1 MTRAIRQFVFP
12 LAGRS
17 VRHGRRGP
25 DADGR
30 SVHHRSGGA
39 QDRCGRVPQHLRQS
53 VQANPGNHL
62 PRPAQGPGRRAAGR
76 PSRSRGAVV
85 DVRVLSD
92 APQPALLLMET
103 GAFLLTETNGQPLVL
118 ELAPRLSARTQWQW
132 LDAPQGQ
139 PGPLAIVGLA
149 HREGQPRELSGGR
162 WLSVYAKAVLDV
174 KTLAAHRYTLNST
187 AVLDQL
193 QRYYAAEKPML
204 AFSPEGTQFV
214 VKGERDRPGEPDP
227 NKLKFEHALVAFDF
241 ARQTGMVLPIDL
253 AAWRLQGPQDIDAA
267 FARKVVAW
275 RRGSGWPRAGLLAD
289 RVAGPI
295 WARRQSSVMPSERA
309 SSIHCGASSLAI
321 RRASLC
327 VVGFLAMP

>member
-1 MTRAIRQFVFP
+1 MTRAVRQFVFLSW
-12 LAGRS
+12 LAGVFGTGAAAQTLTVGPFTIEAVERKIGAGGFPNTS
-17 VRHGRRGP
+17 GNPFKRTPVTTYRVLHKGQAVELPGVRP
-25 DADGR
+25 D
-30 SVHHRSGGA
+30 
-39 QDRCGRVPQHLRQS
+39 
-53 VQANPGNHL
+53 
-62 PRPAQGPGRRAAGR
+62 
-76 PSRSRGAVV
+76 RGAPWW

-227 NKLKFEHALVAFDF
+227 NKRFEHALVAFDF
-241 ARQTGMVLPIDL
+241 ARQTGTVLPIDL

-275 RRGSGWPRAGLLAD
+275 RRGPDGREQAYL
-289 RVAGPI
+289 RT
-295 WARRQSSVMPSERA
+295 E
-309 SSIHCGASSLAI
+309 
-321 RRASLC
+321 
-327 VVGFLAMP
+327 